1 MDLTGARAIEIG
13 NQVLFVKEEEDQEA
27 GGEEL
32 LVYEALSY
40 EALSY

>member
-32 LVYEALSY
+32 LVYEVLSY
-40 EALSY
+40 